1 VADEVT
7 PVLTQADID
16 KAVADAIAK
25 QKAADD
31 ADANVSVG
39 HYKVDKK
46 WLKWA
51 VSAILLLAYANG
63 FLDKE
68 TVTTLITTFPMS
80 KAPEKPAEPPTLAA
94 PTAVSPDDV
103 AKWIDIFKPLI
114 QQIIDGIPKPPI
126 PVDPK
131 PQPKPDPKPDP
142 VVIVPQ
148 PIGDGIKAIDASGKP
163 LTGDV
168 EPGHQFRV
176 VAGTAG
182 RWDYQPKNSPDI
194 DVTSL
199 PDQLVVTLR
208 NGASITAFHSTAESV
223 SSLIVKCLKGAQ
235 PPPVVVVP
243 DPVDPPVDGKP
254 RALIVYESSD
264 GTYTK
269 DQLQA
274 LNSTTVAAA
283 LGSQTAGWRK
293 WDKDLTAGSES
304 APWPDIWAAVKPKAI
319 EAGLPAVAVI
329 RGNSI
334 KVHSISSE
342 ADILSALRGK

>member
-114 QQIIDGIPKPPI
+114 Q
-126 PVDPK
+126 
-131 PQPKPDPKPDP
+131 PDHRRHS
-142 VVIVPQ
+142 
-148 PIGDGIKAIDASGKP
+148 KAADSGRSE
-163 LTGDV
+163 T
-168 EPGHQFRV
+168 
-176 VAGTAG
+176 TAKT
-182 RWDYQPKNSPDI
+182 R
-194 DVTSL
+194 
-199 PDQLVVTLR
+199 
-208 NGASITAFHSTAESV
+208 
-223 SSLIVKCLKGAQ
+223 
-235 PPPVVVVP
+235 
-243 DPVDPPVDGKP
+243 
-254 RALIVYESSD
+254 
-264 GTYTK
+264 
-269 DQLQA
+269 
-274 LNSTTVAAA
+274 
-283 LGSQTAGWRK
+283 
-293 WDKDLTAGSES
+293 
-304 APWPDIWAAVKPKAI
+304 
-319 EAGLPAVAVI
+319 
-329 RGNSI
+329 
-334 KVHSISSE
+334 SE
-342 ADILSALRGK
+342 ARPSCHCSAANRRRH